1 MWYHSN
7 RSYTL
12 WSNIISLIID
22 QGIIMVKSAI
32 DIEISIELDDYII
45 VKEEDRRAWVDVK
58 ISFKDKLIKKYKR
71 GLRII

>member
-1 MWYHSN
+1 
-7 RSYTL
+7 
-12 WSNIISLIID
+12 
-22 QGIIMVKSAI
+22 MVKSAI